1 MANNGMNARAF
12 ERFTVSINKIICA
25 IFTSVTTRPYI
36 RENTLHQSDTE
47 TSWNP
52 GRRVRCRDLG

>member
-1 MANNGMNARAF
+1 MANNGTNARAF
-12 ERFTVSINKIICA
+12 VRFTVSIYTIICA

-36 RENTLHQSDTE
+36 RKNTLHNVDTE

-52 GRRVRCRDLG
+52 GRRDRCRELE